1 VGDPVIA
8 AIDRVYDLVDVVV
21 DRADRV
27 LDRVDRMLGRVPGA
41 AVASKPS
48 PRRRRAA
55 TPDAGP
61 VSGAALVTTKKS
73 LSFRL
78 VEAVDAVTGAP
89 VFIVTNGV
97 QRAELATREM
107 AVKCLAMLEAAV

>member
-1 VGDPVIA
+1 MGDPVIA

-27 LDRVDRMLGRVPGA
+27 LNRVDRVFRGA
-41 AVASKPS
+41 PHTAKVSKAAPKA
-48 PRRRRAA
+48 RRSR
-55 TPDAGP
+55 
-61 VSGAALVTTKKS
+61 SALVVATATGLATMKKS
-73 LSFRL
+73 PSFRL
-78 VEAVDAVTGAP
+78 VEAVDASTGVP

-97 QRAELATREM
+97 QRAEWGTREL